1 VTDPVAQLRVAEDFM
16 RRLAAA
22 LRGAQLY
29 APSHPLVQRAFD
41 GLNES
46 LSSLLT
52 DQPSIAVGI
61 IGNEIIV
68 GDQPLPKAAESM
80 GEMIRR
86 LKSLGIERIAFER
99 GVTAQELH
107 TLALT
112 IAHPE
117 RRPGQAAP
125 GLEPADPL
133 AAFNS
138 LPHIR
143 IGRIS
148 TEERK
153 EQSAA
158 DVATIRRLYADATNL
173 AARVWD
179 SAQSEGVPDPKTA
192 RALVDSLAQAVSSNR
207 TALIA
212 LTALKNYDNYTFT
225 HMVNV
230 SVLTMSQAR
239 TLGIDGTQLREL
251 GLAALMHDIGK
262 VRTPTEILNKPAK
275 LTEAEFEIM
284 RMHVVDGAEI
294 LRRTPEMPVIAPV
307 IAFEH
312 HMRNDG
318 TGYPFGATRGSLN
331 VGTQLCG
338 IADVYDAMRSQRAYQ
353 QAFPSDRILEVL
365 KRNDG
370 HQFDQNLVRRFTQLL
385 GIYPPG
391 NLVRLDDGAI
401 AVVVAVHAPEPFKP
415 RVKVVI
421 SATGEW
427 LDEPLDIN
435 LFEVDLFDA
444 PVDAPGP
451 KAVIAS
457 LDPADYSI
465 DPLTYL

>member
-1 VTDPVAQLRVAEDFM
+1 M
-16 RRLAAA
+16 RRFGAA

-46 LSSLLT
+46 LAQLLT
-52 DQPSIAVGI
+52 EQPSIAIGI
-61 IGNEIIV
+61 IGTEVIV
-68 GDQPLPKAAESM
+68 GDMPLPKAAESM

-86 LKSLGIERIAFER
+86 LKTLGIERIAFER
-99 GVTAQELH
+99 GVSPEELQ

-125 GLEPADPL
+125 GVEPADPL
-133 AAFNS
+133 AVFNS

-143 IGRIS
+143 VGRIL
-148 TEERK
+148 TEEK
-153 EQSAA
+153 KDQSAA
-158 DVATIRRLYADATNL
+158 DVATIRRLYSDATNL
-173 AARVWD
+173 AGSVWE
-179 SAQSEGVPDPKTA
+179 SAKTEGTPDPRAA
-192 RALVDSLAQAVSSNR
+192 RALVDGLAQAVSANR

-230 SVLTMSQAR
+230 SILTMSQAR
-239 TLGIDGTQLREL
+239 ALGIDGAQLREL

-262 VRTPTEILNKPAK
+262 VRTPTEVLNKPEK
-275 LTEAEFEIM
+275 LTDAEFAIM

-294 LRRTPEMPVIAPV
+294 LRRTPEMPPIAPV

-312 HMRNDG
+312 HLRLDG
-318 TGYPFGATRGSLN
+318 TGYPFGVKRSGLN
-331 VGTQLCG
+331 IGTMLCS

-353 QAFPSDRILEVL
+353 QAFPSDRILEVM

-370 HQFDQNLVRRFTQLL
+370 LQFDQHLVRRFTQLL

-391 NLVRLDDGAI
+391 NLVRLDNGSMG
-401 AVVVAVHAPEPFKP
+401 VVIAVHAPEPFKP
-415 RVKVVI
+415 RVKIIRTSTGDVI
-421 SATGEW
+421 ETPIE
-427 LDEPLDIN
+427 IN
-435 LFEVDLFDA
+435 LWESPEEGQGPRSVQA
-444 PVDAPGP
+444 P
-451 KAVIAS
+451 
-457 LDPADYSI
+457 LDPAEHGL
-465 DPLTYL
+465 DPLTFL